1 MSRLSRARMALTA
14 SVAAVSV
21 AACGV
26 PLQDRPVE
34 LEVRTAATETPPP
47 SDGPLSITIYLI
59 RDGRLEGVS
68 RETDE
73 TSLGAA
79 MARLVEGPTAS
90 EADAG
95 LTTALLLQS
104 FSVDRVEDIL
114 SGTGTVTVGA
124 TDDFTE
130 VSGDDQRLA
139 TAQLVW
145 TVTENEPFDRV
156 RVTLDGTALR
166 LPTDEGNGGYA
177 VTRSDY
183 LSIAPLSSPN
193 QSSFTDLQ
201 TTQ

>member
-14 SVAAVSV
+14 SVTVVSI

-26 PLQDRPVE
+26 PLQERPVE
-34 LEVRTAATETPPP
+34 LEIRTAPTETPPP
-47 SDGPLSITIYLI
+47 SDGPLSLTIYLI
-59 RDGRLEGVS
+59 RDGRLHGVS
-68 RETDE
+68 RQTDE

-79 MARLVEGPTAS
+79 VARLVEGPTAS

-95 LTTALLLQS
+95 LTTALLSQS
-104 FSVDRVEDIL
+104 FSVDRVEDII

-156 RVTLDGTALR
+156 RVTLGGTALR
-166 LPTDEGNGGYA
+166 LPTDVGNGGYA
-177 VTRSDY
+177 VTRTDY
-183 LSIAPLSSPN
+183 RSIAPLPSPT
-193 QSSFTDLQ
+193 QSAFTQLQ